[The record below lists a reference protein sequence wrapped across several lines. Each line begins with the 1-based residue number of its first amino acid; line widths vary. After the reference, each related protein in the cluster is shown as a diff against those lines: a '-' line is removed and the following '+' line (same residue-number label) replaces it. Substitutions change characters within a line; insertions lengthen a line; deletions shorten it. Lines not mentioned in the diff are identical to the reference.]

1 MEKALKLAPEMAMK
15 LEPVLV
21 QVSAK
26 TTDLLSGLV
35 WDKR

>member
-21 QVSAK
+21 QVSAQ
-26 TTDLLSGLV
+26 TTDLLLELA
-35 WDKR
+35 WD